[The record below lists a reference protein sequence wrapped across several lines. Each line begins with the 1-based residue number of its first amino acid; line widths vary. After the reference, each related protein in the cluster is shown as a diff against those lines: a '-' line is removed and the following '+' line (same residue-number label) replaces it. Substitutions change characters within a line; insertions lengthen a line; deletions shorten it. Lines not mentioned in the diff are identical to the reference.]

1 MAQSANNTNCPFNL
15 ENCPFNAK
23 AVCITAFL
31 PPKSALEFGII
42 GESEKK
48 EDAELKISVGVYHS
62 DGSILYIL
70 NFTDPLKALRYA
82 YVLKEREECPI
93 SKYSMELLKSAVKAK
108 KTKEDK
114 SEPQPEPTSEPVSEP
129 IKEESTP
136 EPTEKKEEQKAEEK
150 PKRKAKKNPSM
161 QKQYEEMKKK
171 HPDAVLLFRVGD
183 FYEVFDDDA
192 VKAADILGITLTS
205 RKEGKTIRKL
215 AGFPNDALDTYLPKL
230 VRAGERVAIC
240 EQLRG

>member
-1 MAQSANNTNCPFNL
+1 MAQSANITNCPFNL

-93 SKYSMELLKSAVKAK
+93 SKYSMELLKSAVKAQK
-108 KTKEDK
+108 ANAEKA
-114 SEPQPEPTSEPVSEP
+114 EPASEPVPEP
-129 IKEESTP
+129 VKEESTP
-136 EPTEKKEEQKAEEK
+136 KPAEKKEEQKAEEK
-150 PKRKAKKNPSM
+150 PKHKGKKNPSM
-161 QKQYEEMKKK
+161 KKQYEEMKKK

-192 VKAADILGITLTS
+192 VKASDILGITLTS

-215 AGFPNDALDTYLPKL
+215 AGFPHHSLDTYLPKL